1 MMFVRTIWGI
11 GFGPVLWNLRSRRRS
26 SEAFRTEAF
35 SEHITT
41 VCQKLPDTLHNPLRD
56 FYLSCNL
63 RREAQTRSPKPHL
76 AAASGVWRRTCNA
89 PGCDENAGSAL

>member
-26 SEAFRTEAF
+26 SEAFRTF

-41 VCQKLPDTLHNPLRD
+41 VCQKRPGTLHNPLRD

-63 RREAQTRSPKPHL
+63 RREAQTRSPNRL
-76 AAASGVWRRTCNA
+76 LSAASGVWRRTRNV